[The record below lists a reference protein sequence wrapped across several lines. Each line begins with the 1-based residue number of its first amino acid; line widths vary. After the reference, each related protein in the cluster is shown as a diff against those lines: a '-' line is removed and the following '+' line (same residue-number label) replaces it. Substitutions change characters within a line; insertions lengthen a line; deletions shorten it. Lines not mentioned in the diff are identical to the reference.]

1 MIGRNVKYSIS
12 GKSHAWSGARR
23 ARFLQMSCLGGELNA
38 SSPNRPPEFLTTQD
52 VTQTPRPMP
61 QSSQIFSHPENDDHV
76 NSTWEKFLS
85 GEVCGPDALRRLID
99 DSWRRCQTADV
110 DPERDKAPPPLAE
123 EPLQRLLEEHDEL
136 LLAGTPVMAHARQ
149 FLDETGTVMVLTTH
163 DGVILNLEGDPSTSA
178 AAAERIRMLPGSSW
192 SEAACGTNAIGTA
205 LAIGQPVQIH
215 SAEHYCAGIKRWTC
229 SATVVRDPYDN
240 SILGV
245 VDVSGLNSTYN
256 RHSLALVVTTASR
269 IESRLARREMELRYR
284 LLDLCVSRVGGSTS
298 DGIILLDRRGNPIKA
313 SDRAQTA
320 LNSLSANGRMAAPI
334 ELSKLKIPASFKG
347 ELSEG
352 LPDWINHDWLEPI
365 VDNGQKIGAI
375 LTIPNRGLQIGPRRG
390 EAIQIK
396 TTGDKNQHF
405 GRVIGKSPKLR
416 EAVDCAQRLAKSNV
430 PILLLGET
438 GVGKDVFANAIHA
451 TSITA
456 GEAPFV
462 ALNCGAFSR
471 ELLTSELFGYSEGSF
486 TGARRGGMMG
496 KIEAASGGTLFLD
509 EIGEMPL
516 DLQPHFLR
524 VLEDGT
530 IFRIGENKARNVS
543 FRLLAATNK
552 DLRKEVSE
560 GRFRMDLYYRIAVAA
575 INIPPLRERVED
587 IQAISEYFLEK
598 LSVRHGFQRKSLD
611 GSAIELLN
619 RHDWQGNVRE
629 LRNVLERAILMSTG
643 PVLTKESLPE
653 ELRQSSVADSI
664 KVNSINSRL
673 DMKSLEQVEKDAII
687 SMIER
692 LGGNMTAVA
701 RELGI
706 AKSTLYVKL
715 KKFDI
720 AAHATEDQIS
730 VIPVQS

>member
-1 MIGRNVKYSIS
+1 MQN
-12 GKSHAWSGARR
+12 
-23 ARFLQMSCLGGELNA
+23 
-38 SSPNRPPEFLTTQD
+38 
-52 VTQTPRPMP
+52 
-61 QSSQIFSHPENDDHV
+61 SSQIFSLPENDARV
-76 NSTWEKFLS
+76 SSTWEKFLS
-85 GEVCGPDALRRLID
+85 GESCGSDALRRLID

-110 DPERDKAPPPLAE
+110 DPERDKAPPPLSE
-123 EPLQRLLEEHDEL
+123 DSLQRLLEEHDEL
-136 LLAGTPVMAHARQ
+136 LSAGTPVMAHARQ
-149 FLDETGTVMVLTTH
+149 FLDETGTVMVLTTNG
-163 DGVILNLEGDPSTSA
+163 GVVLNLEGDPSTSA

-284 LLDLCVSRVGGSTS
+284 LLDLCVSRVGSPTT

-313 SDRAQTA
+313 SDRAQAA
-320 LNSLSANGRMAAPI
+320 LNSLSANGRMSAPI

-347 ELSEG
+347 DLRTN
-352 LPDWINHDWLEPI
+352 LPEWLNNDWIEPI
-365 VDNGQKIGAI
+365 IDNGQKLGSI
-375 LTIPNRGLQIGPRRG
+375 LTIPNRSSHLVQRRV
-390 EAIQIK
+390 ESVSVKSAC
-396 TTGDKNQHF
+396 DKNASF
-405 GRVIGKSPKLR
+405 ERVIGRSPKLL
-416 EAVDCAQRLAKSNV
+416 EAVACAQRLAKSTV

-438 GVGKDVFANAIHA
+438 GVGKDVFAHAIHGTGA
-451 TSITA
+451 PVD
-456 GEAPFV
+456 APFV

-471 ELLTSELFGYSEGSF
+471 ELLTSELFGYAEGAF
-486 TGARRGGMMG
+486 TGARRGGMVG

-524 VLEDGT
+524 VLEDGA
-530 IFRIGENKARNVS
+530 IFRLGENKARKVS
-543 FRLLAATNK
+543 FRLVAATNR
-552 DLRKEVSE
+552 DLRKDVAE

-575 INIPPLRERVED
+575 INVPPLRERVED
-587 IQAISEYFLEK
+587 IPAIAGYFLEK
-598 LSVRHGFQRKSLD
+598 LAKLHGLPKPTLSPEAMD
-611 GSAIELLN
+611 LLL
-619 RHDWQGNVRE
+619 RCDWPGNVRE
-629 LRNVLERAILMSTG
+629 LRNVLERAMLMCSDL
-643 PVLTKESLPE
+643 VLTKESLPPE
-653 ELRQSSVADSI
+653 IRKLEPLDPQSQLVQAP
-664 KVNSINSRL
+664 NL
-673 DMKSLEQVEKDAII
+673 EMKSLEQVEKDTII

-692 LGGNMTAVA
+692 QKGNMTAVA

-715 KKFDI
+715 KKFDLGSGVQGLP
-720 AAHATEDQIS
+720 ATTSEVHAGAIS
-730 VIPVQS
+730 QVPDLNLSHHAELMALRSPYGNP

>member
-1 MIGRNVKYSIS
+1 
-12 GKSHAWSGARR
+12 
-23 ARFLQMSCLGGELNA
+23 
-38 SSPNRPPEFLTTQD
+38 
-52 VTQTPRPMP
+52 MP
-61 QSSQIFSHPENDDHV
+61 QTSQIFSHPENDDRV
-76 NSTWEKFLS
+76 SSTWEKFLS
-85 GEVCGPDALRRLID
+85 GETCGSDALRRLID

-136 LLAGTPVMAHARQ
+136 LSAGTPVMAHARQ

-284 LLDLCVSRVGGSTS
+284 LLDLCVSRVGGTTS

-320 LNSLSANGRMAAPI
+320 LNALSANGRMAAPI

-347 ELSEG
+347 DLRAG

-365 VDNGQKIGAI
+365 VDNGQKIGSI
-375 LTIPNRGLQIGPRRG
+375 LTIPNRGLQIGPRRS
-390 EAIQIK
+390 EAIPVK
-396 TTGDKNQHF
+396 SSGGKNQHF
-405 GRVIGKSPKLR
+405 ARVIGKSPKLL

-451 TSITA
+451 SSITA
-456 GEAPFV
+456 GESPFV

-471 ELLTSELFGYSEGSF
+471 ELLTSELFGYAEGSF
-486 TGARRGGMMG
+486 TGARRGGMVG

-524 VLEDGT
+524 VLEDGA
-530 IFRIGENKARNVS
+530 IFRVGENKARNVS

-575 INIPPLRERVED
+575 INIPPLRERAED

-598 LSVRHGFQRKSLD
+598 LSARHGLQRQSLD
-611 GSAIELLN
+611 REAVEILN

-643 PVLTKESLPE
+643 PVLTRESLPE

-664 KVNSINSRL
+664 KANSSGSRL
-673 DMKSLEQVEKDAII
+673 DLKSLEQVEKDAII

-720 AAHATEDQIS
+720 AAHASEDQTS
-730 VIPVQS
+730 AMPVQF

>member
-1 MIGRNVKYSIS
+1 MQN
-12 GKSHAWSGARR
+12 
-23 ARFLQMSCLGGELNA
+23 
-38 SSPNRPPEFLTTQD
+38 
-52 VTQTPRPMP
+52 
-61 QSSQIFSHPENDDHV
+61 SSQIFSLPENDARV
-76 NSTWEKFLS
+76 SSTWEKFLN
-85 GEVCGPDALRRLID
+85 GESCGSDALRRLID

-110 DPERDKAPPPLAE
+110 DPERDKAPPPLGEDA
-123 EPLQRLLEEHDEL
+123 LQRLLEEHDEL
-136 LLAGTPVMAHARQ
+136 LSAGTPVMAHARQ
-149 FLDETGTVMVLTTH
+149 FLDETGTVMVLTTN
-163 DGVILNLEGDPSTSA
+163 GGIVLNLEGDPSTSA

-298 DGIILLDRRGNPIKA
+298 DGVILLDRRGNPIKA
-313 SDRAQTA
+313 SDRAQAA
-320 LNSLSANGRMAAPI
+320 LNSLSSAGRMSGPI

-347 ELSEG
+347 DTRASF
-352 LPDWINHDWLEPI
+352 PDWLNDDWLEPI
-365 VDNGQKIGAI
+365 IENGQKLGSI
-375 LTIPNRGLQIGPRRG
+375 LTIPNRSSQLSPRRA
-390 EAIQIK
+390 ESVPV
-396 TTGDKNQHF
+396 KNSLAGSPSF
-405 GRVIGKSPKLR
+405 GRVIGTSPKLL
-416 EAVDCAQRLAKSNV
+416 EAVSCAQRLAKSNV

-438 GVGKDVFANAIHA
+438 GVGKDVFAHAIHG
-451 TSITA
+451 A
-456 GEAPFV
+456 GASTEAPFV

-471 ELLTSELFGYSEGSF
+471 ELLTSELFGYAEGAF
-486 TGARRGGMMG
+486 TGARRGGMVG

-524 VLEDGT
+524 VLEDGA
-530 IFRIGENKARNVS
+530 IFRLGENKARKVS
-543 FRLLAATNK
+543 FRLVAATNR
-552 DLRKEVSE
+552 DLRKDVSE

-575 INIPPLRERVED
+575 INVPPLRDRLED
-587 IQAISEYFLEK
+587 IPAIADYFLEK
-598 LSVRHGFQRKSLD
+598 LAKQHGVPRPVLSDEAQN
-611 GSAIELLN
+611 LLL
-619 RHDWQGNVRE
+619 RSDWPGNVRE
-629 LRNVLERAILMSTG
+629 LRNVLERAMLMSADQ
-643 PVLTKESLPE
+643 VLTVDSLPI
-653 ELRQSSVADSI
+653 ELRNLATEDRPGALVCEPSLVA
-664 KVNSINSRL
+664 
-673 DMKSLEQVEKDAII
+673 KSLEQAEKDTIVA
-687 SMIER
+687 MIDR
-692 LGGNMTAVA
+692 QKGNMTAVA

-720 AAHATEDQIS
+720 GSAGHGSPIS
-730 VIPVQS
+730 AVELHPGV